1 MSRKISTA
9 IPLDDHRTTPLPA
22 LAEYAGALR
31 GTGAVDF
38 VYLWDELSTWFPKE
52 LWTPKNSPAADFVDG
67 GALYD
72 PFIEAGYIAAKNPD
86 IGLRLS
92 TDSLRSGPAELLR
105 RLLTLA
111 NATSGPV
118 VCAIG
123 AGEARQT
130 KPFGYKRAEGLK
142 RLEDTLALVRKLYDA
157 QEPIS
162 YEGHF
167 WNYTNAF
174 MGDARP
180 AIRPE
185 FWALGGG
192 PTLLEIAAKHADGF
206 EAAVPQA
213 ITNPDKFAQLVRSL
227 REKVEAN
234 GRDPQKFGMGIWL
247 VCATHDD
254 PDVLDVVLDNPL
266 IKYFAACNGR
276 VDGKNWAEVGITPV
290 MPEGW
295 NYPTHWLPAEHPA
308 AEIRDIVARTSN
320 ELVRKSFYCGTP
332 DYLTGVCREYIDAG
346 ADFVS
351 IADMTPMVL
360 GPADGAASIQRAV
373 KTFQALKS

>member
-1 MSRKISTA
+1 MSRPITTA
-9 IPLDDHRTTPLPA
+9 LPLDNHRSSPLSA
-22 LAEYAGALR
+22 IGQYADAVQQ
-31 GTGAVDF
+31 TGAVDF
-38 VYLWDELSTWFPKE
+38 LYLWDELSTWFPKE
-52 LWTPKNSPAADFVDG
+52 LWTTKNSPAADFVDG

-72 PFIEAGYIAAKNPD
+72 PFIEAAFVTAKNPN

-111 NATSGPV
+111 NGTSAPV

-142 RLEDTLALVRKLYDA
+142 RLEDALALVRKLYDA
-157 QEPIS
+157 NEPIS

-192 PTLLEIAAKHADGF
+192 PTLLDIAAKHADGF

-213 ITNPDKFAQLVRSL
+213 ITNPDKYAQLARGL

-234 GRDPQKFGMGIWL
+234 GRDPAKFGMGIWL
-247 VCATHDD
+247 VCATHEDA
-254 PDVLDVVLDNPL
+254 DVLDTVLDNPL

-295 NYPTHWLPAEHPA
+295 NYPTHWLPAEQPA
-308 AEIRDIVARTSN
+308 AEIRDIVSRTPKD
-320 ELVRKSFYCGTP
+320 LVRKSFYCGTP
-332 DYLTGVCREYIDAG
+332 DHLAKISREYIDAG

-351 IADMTPMVL
+351 FADMTPMVL
-360 GPADGAASIQRAV
+360 GPADAMASVQRGV
-373 KTFQALKS
+373 KIFRTLK